1 MADHDFWEI
10 RRESKLNFS
19 TLAGGHYAFFYVRL
33 VYVKIRVV
41 QGQKF
46 LWTVM
51 TQLTSGVRCLFVGSA
66 FC

>member
-19 TLAGGHYAFFYVRL
+19 TLAGGHYALFFYVRL
-33 VYVKIRVV
+33 VYVKMRVV

-46 LWTVM
+46 L
-51 TQLTSGVRCLFVGSA
+51 
-66 FC
+66 